1 MYTDR
6 NQKTVNCMKFLL
18 DIFIILYQSRFFKF
32 LNSWTFKISCF
43 YINIEKI
50 SCEHIYRH
58 KYTCVLEKEKIFLRS
73 CDLEYW
79 YQNFSSKINLAARV
93 NLISETPVD
102 IFQSTETQDR
112 SWGFSNFLKMLWLP
126 NTILM
131 SFFWGGGLS
140 EGWTFLILYQG
151 GNLYIFRGK

>member
-79 YQNFSSKINLAARV
+79 YQNFSSKINLAAGV
-93 NLISETPVD
+93 NLTSETPVD
-102 IFQSTETQDR
+102 IFKVQRHRTGDGALVTFWKCYDCQH
-112 SWGFSNFLKMLWLP
+112 N
-126 NTILM
+126 ILM
-131 SFFWGGGLS
+131 SFFGGGDCLKA
-140 EGWTFLILYQG
+140 EHF
-151 GNLYIFRGK
+151 